1 MSKVHIFMVVLC
13 KLNVSLQLVQVW
25 TKAFVHRQGALST
38 WQHPLC
44 AGIVLVE
51 CAVSK
56 GKHEAICMLLQSHCR
71 KTRG

>member
-1 MSKVHIFMVVLC
+1 MLMVVLC
-13 KLNVSLQLVQVW
+13 KLSVSLQLVQVW
-25 TKAFVHRQGALST
+25 MKALVHRQGALSA

-44 AGIVLVE
+44 VGILLVE

-56 GKHEAICMLLQSHCR
+56 HKAICMLLQSHCR